1 MSVGDGSEEGEYAS
15 KVGCGI
21 GHRHEDEG
29 GYEEDEDENDEEDED
44 DENDACV
51 ATMKIYFRAPHL
63 INCHGYQCISLI
75 IMFMPQNHH
84 IYPSHHQHHILCF
97 NTSPP
102 QRVCR

>member
-21 GHRHEDEG
+21 GHRYEDEG
-29 GYEEDEDENDEEDED
+29 GYEEDEDENDED
-44 DENDACV
+44 DENDENYACFV
-51 ATMKIYFRAPHL
+51 TMKMAPHL
-63 INCHGYQCISLI
+63 INCHGYQCISII
-75 IMFMPQNHH
+75 IMFMSQNHH
-84 IYPSHHQHHILCF
+84 IYPSHHQHHILSI